1 MPLSVRYITLYT
13 KMLGKCINDS
23 DHEHEAPAGVVPQGC
38 HIWSEYLAGRSHSE
52 RAVIQVP
59 GAARNVNRVA
69 PSATLMTKH

>member
-1 MPLSVRYITLYT
+1 MA
-13 KMLGKCINDS
+13 GKCITDS
-23 DHEHEAPAGVVPQGC
+23 DCVYEASTGVVPQGC
-38 HIWSEYLAGRSHSE
+38 HIWREYLAVRSHSE